1 MLAVTWPLLRSLR
14 LSSSTIMITTEVDRI
29 HKVFLMLWV
38 EVTIKDN
45 KSYDESFATSGPE
58 YGPIAVDSWG
68 SPSAY
73 ICMVSKTV
81 HMADRLVW
89 KTIWENQVR

>member
-1 MLAVTWPLLRSLR
+1 M
-14 LSSSTIMITTEVDRI
+14 EEDRI
-29 HKVFLMLWV
+29 PKAFQMLLA

-45 KSYDESFATSGPE
+45 KSCDDCYAASGTE

-73 ICMVSKTV
+73 ICMVSNTV

>member
-1 MLAVTWPLLRSLR
+1 M
-14 LSSSTIMITTEVDRI
+14 IMDRI
-29 HKVFLMLWV
+29 LKVFLMLWV
-38 EVTIKDN
+38 EVTIKYN
-45 KSYDESFATSGPE
+45 KSDDESFATSGPE